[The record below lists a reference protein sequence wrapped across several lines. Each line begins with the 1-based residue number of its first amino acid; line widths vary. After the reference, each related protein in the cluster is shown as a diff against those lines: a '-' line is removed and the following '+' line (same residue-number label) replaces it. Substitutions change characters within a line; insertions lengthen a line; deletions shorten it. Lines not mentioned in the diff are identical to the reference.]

1 LDADRWGSTL
11 PFSEGQPALQGMRVL
26 DLGGERGAF
35 CGKLLADM
43 GADVVKVE
51 PPGGDPGRKVGPFLG
66 GAVHPEKSLSFWY
79 SNTSKRGITLDIESR
94 RGQEIL
100 RDLARTADVVLEG
113 FSPGY
118 LRELTLD
125 YAALVR
131 TNARLTVTSISN
143 FGQTGPRRDYASCD
157 IVSSALGGQ
166 MHVCGDA
173 DTPPL
178 TPYGEQACLVAS
190 LFGAIGTLMALY
202 HRHSSG
208 RGQHVDISMH
218 ECVAGVIEHVNMRHF
233 FEGVVAKRQG
243 SLHWDNAFR
252 VFPCRDGHVLLS
264 LFREW
269 DTVVEWLDSEGMAAD
284 LKEERWREPE
294 VRRMQVEHVIDVLES
309 WTRMHAAAELMEQG
323 QRMHLPWAVV
333 HSIRDLKGNPQM
345 LERGFF
351 VEVAHPEDGA
361 SFSYPGAPYVAS
373 RTPWRIWKRAP
384 LIGEHNEEILVG
396 ELGLS
401 LAEMARL
408 HREEII

>member
-1 LDADRWGSTL
+1 MS
-11 PFSEGQPALQGMRVL
+11 FSEGQPALHGIRVL

-51 PPGGDPGRKVGPFLG
+51 HPGGDPGRKVGPFLG
-66 GAVHPEKSLSFWY
+66 GPFHPEKSLSFWY
-79 SNTSKRGITLDIESR
+79 ANTSKRGITLDIESG

-100 RDLARTADVVLEG
+100 RDLSRTADVVLEG

-125 YAALVR
+125 YEALARV
-131 TNARLTVTSISN
+131 NPRLTVTSISN

-157 IVSSALGGQ
+157 IVASALGGQ

-178 TPYGEQACLVAS
+178 TPYGEQASLVAS
-190 LFGAIGTLMALY
+190 VFGAIGTLMALH
-202 HRHSSG
+202 HRHTSG

-218 ECVAGVIEHVNMRHF
+218 ECLAGVIEHVNIRHS
-233 FEGVVAKRQG
+233 FEGVVARRQG

-252 VFPCRDGHVLLS
+252 VFPCGDGHVLLS

-284 LKEERWREPE
+284 LKEERWRDPE
-294 VRRMQVEHVIDVLES
+294 VRRTQVEHVIDVLEG
-309 WTRMHAAAELMEQG
+309 WTRKHAAGELIERG
-323 QRMHLPWAVV
+323 QRMRLPWAVV
-333 HSIRDLKGNPQM
+333 HSIRDLKENPQL

-401 LAEMARL
+401 PTEITRL
-408 HREEII
+408 RREGII